1 MDIQTD
7 RHTGPN
13 YRKASLLTTGEFSPT
28 SKVIYLQLEIQYVT
42 SSGHIHSCDSAAATF
57 IYTLYIPY
65 IS

>member
-7 RHTGPN
+7 GRIGPN
-13 YRKASLLTTGEFSPT
+13 HRIAWLLATGEFSPT